1 MTTPAPYVSQRR
13 LGGAV
18 LFLGGLLSTVGYV
31 LMPTTSTDPAVLPA
45 GWLVFGG
52 TVLLLISLPW
62 FHVGQAARAGALDWW
77 ATVLICVGLALA
89 NFPGAV
95 IGLADRHYLDDD
107 SVFHASAAGSAEFF
121 GLMVLLVGVILS
133 AITTTR
139 ARVYPRW
146 AGWSLIAMVVVSLV
160 VQFVEPLGTAI
171 HHPTEIYLLVAVL
184 GLAVLATPTSVPA
197 PNPVP
202 VPAA

>member
-1 MTTPAPYVSQRR
+1 MQPLPQRR
-13 LGGAV
+13 LSGAT
-18 LFLGGLLSTVGYV
+18 LLLGALLSAAGYF
-31 LMPTTSTDPAVLPA
+31 LEPSTSRDAIIVPAS
-45 GWLVFGG
+45 WLIFSG
-52 TVLLLISLPW
+52 TVLLLIGLPW

-77 ATVLICVGLALA
+77 ATVLICVGLGLA
-89 NFPGAV
+89 NFPMSV

-107 SVFHASAAGSAEFF
+107 SVFHASAAGSAQFL

-139 ARVYPRW
+139 AGVYPRW

-160 VQFVEPLGTAI
+160 VQFVEPLSTAI
-171 HHPTEIYLLVAVL
+171 HHPTEIYLLVALL
-184 GLAVLATPTSVPA
+184 GAAMLTTPTSVPV

-202 VPAA
+202 VAAS

>member
-1 MTTPAPYVSQRR
+1 MPAS
-13 LGGAV
+13 
-18 LFLGGLLSTVGYV
+18 
-31 LMPTTSTDPAVLPA
+31 
-45 GWLVFGG
+45 WLIFSG

-107 SVFHASAAGSAEFF
+107 SVFHASAAGSAEFL

-139 ARVYPRW
+139 ARVYPPV
-146 AGWSLIAMVVVSLV
+146 GGM
-160 VQFVEPLGTAI
+160 EPGR
-171 HHPTEIYLLVAVL
+171 H
-184 GLAVLATPTSVPA
+184 GRRQSRR
-197 PNPVP
+197 PVRRSRSP
-202 VPAA
+202 RPSTTRPRSTCSWPCSASPS

>member
-1 MTTPAPYVSQRR
+1 MTTLPQRR
-13 LGGAV
+13 LSGAT
-18 LFLGGLLSTVGYV
+18 LLLGGLLSAVGYFLEPSSSRDAIIV
-31 LMPTTSTDPAVLPA
+31 PAS
-45 GWLVFGG
+45 WLIFSG

-89 NFPGAV
+89 NFPMAV

-107 SVFHASAAGSAEFF
+107 SIFHASAAGSAQFS
-121 GLMVLLVGVILS
+121 GLMVLVVGVIIS
-133 AITTTR
+133 AITTLR
-139 ARVYPRW
+139 AGVYPRW
-146 AGWSLIAMVVVSLV
+146 AGWSLVAMVVVSLA
-160 VQFVEPLGTAI
+160 VQFVGALSTAI

-184 GLAVLATPTSVPA
+184 GVAVLATPTSA
-197 PNPVP
+197 PVADRVP

>member
-1 MTTPAPYVSQRR
+1 MTTLPQRR
-13 LGGAV
+13 LSGAT
-18 LFLGGLLSTVGYV
+18 LLLGALLSAVGYF
-31 LMPTTSTDPAVLPA
+31 LEPSTSRDAVIVPAS
-45 GWLVFGG
+45 WLIFSG

-89 NFPGAV
+89 NFPMSV

-107 SVFHASAAGSAEFF
+107 SIFHASAAGSAQFF

-133 AITTTR
+133 AITTLR
-139 ARVYPRW
+139 AGIYPRW
-146 AGWSLIAMVVVSLV
+146 AGWSLVAMVVVSLA
-160 VQFVEPLGTAI
+160 VQFLDPLSTAI

-184 GLAVLATPTSVPA
+184 GVAVLATPTSAPA
-197 PNPVP
+197 PDPVP
-202 VPAA
+202 VAAA

>member
-1 MTTPAPYVSQRR
+1 MTTLPQRR
-13 LGGAV
+13 LSAATLLLGA
-18 LFLGGLLSTVGYV
+18 LLSAVGYF
-31 LMPTTSTDPAVLPA
+31 LEPSTSRDAAIVPAS
-45 GWLVFGG
+45 WLIFGG

-89 NFPGAV
+89 NLPMAV

-107 SVFHASAAGSAEFF
+107 SAFHASAAGSAQFF
-121 GLMVLLVGVILS
+121 GLMVLMVGVIIS
-133 AITTTR
+133 AITTLR

-146 AGWSLIAMVVVSLV
+146 AGWSLVAMVAVSLA
-160 VQFVEPLGTAI
+160 VQFVGALSTAL
-171 HHPTEIYLLVAVL
+171 HHPTEVYLLVAVL
-184 GLAVLATPTSVPA
+184 GIAVLATRASAAA

>member
-1 MTTPAPYVSQRR
+1 MTTLPQRR
-13 LGGAV
+13 LSGAT
-18 LFLGGLLSTVGYV
+18 LLLGALLSAVGY
-31 LMPTTSTDPAVLPA
+31 LLEPSTSRDAVIVPAS
-45 GWLVFGG
+45 WLIFSG

-62 FHVGQAARAGALDWW
+62 YHVGQAARAGALDWW

-89 NFPGAV
+89 NFPGSV

-121 GLMVLLVGVILS
+121 GLMVLAVGVILS
-133 AITTTR
+133 AITTLR

-146 AGWSLIAMVVVSLV
+146 AGWALVAMVVVSLT
-160 VQFVEPLGTAI
+160 VQFVDALSTAI
-171 HHPTEIYLLVAVL
+171 HHPTEVYLLVAVL
-184 GLAVLATPTSVPA
+184 GIAVLTTPTSVPA
-197 PNPVP
+197 PDPVP

>member
-1 MTTPAPYVSQRR
+1 MTSPQLLPQRR
-13 LGGAV
+13 LSGATLLLGA
-18 LFLGGLLSTVGYV
+18 LFSAVGYF
-31 LMPTTSTDPAVLPA
+31 LEPSTSRDSIIVPAS
-45 GWLVFGG
+45 WLIFSG

-107 SVFHASAAGSAEFF
+107 SVFHASAAGSAEFL
-121 GLMVLLVGVILS
+121 GLLVLLVGVILS

-160 VQFVEPLGTAI
+160 VQFVEPLNTAI

-184 GLAVLATPTSVPA
+184 GIAVMTTPTGTRA
-197 PNPVP
+197 PDAVP

>member
-1 MTTPAPYVSQRR
+1 MTTLPQRR
-13 LGGAV
+13 LSGVTLLLGA
-18 LFLGGLLSTVGYV
+18 LLSAVGYF
-31 LMPTTSTDPAVLPA
+31 LEPSTSRDAVIVPAS
-45 GWLVFGG
+45 WLIFSG

-89 NFPGAV
+89 NFPMSV

-107 SVFHASAAGSAEFF
+107 SIFHASSAGSAQFF
-121 GLMVLLVGVILS
+121 GLMVLLVGVIIS
-133 AITTTR
+133 AVTTLR
-139 ARVYPRW
+139 AGVYPRW
-146 AGWSLIAMVVVSLV
+146 AGWSLVAMVVVSAV
-160 VQFVEPLGTAI
+160 VQFVGALSTAI

-184 GLAVLATPTSVPA
+184 GVAVLATPTSAAA

>member
-1 MTTPAPYVSQRR
+1 MTTLPQRR
-13 LGGAV
+13 LSGAT
-18 LFLGGLLSTVGYV
+18 LLLGALLSAAGYF
-31 LMPTTSTDPAVLPA
+31 LEPSTSRDAIIVPAS
-45 GWLVFGG
+45 WLIFSG

-89 NFPGAV
+89 NFPMSV

-107 SVFHASAAGSAEFF
+107 SVFHASPAGSAQFF
-121 GLMVLLVGVILS
+121 GLMVLLVGVILA
-133 AITTTR
+133 AITTLR
-139 ARVYPRW
+139 AGVYPRW
-146 AGWSLIAMVVVSLV
+146 AGWSLVAMVVVSAP
-160 VQFVEPLGTAI
+160 VQFVDALSTAM

-184 GLAVLATPTSVPA
+184 GVAVLATPTSAPA
-197 PNPVP
+197 PDPVP

>member
-1 MTTPAPYVSQRR
+1 MTTLPQRR
-13 LGGAV
+13 LSGGT
-18 LFLGGLLSTVGYV
+18 LLLGALLSAAGYV
-31 LMPTTSTDPAVLPA
+31 LEPSTSRDAIIVPAS
-45 GWLVFGG
+45 WLIFGG

-95 IGLADRHYLDDD
+95 LGLADRHYLDDD
-107 SVFHASAAGSAEFF
+107 SVFHASAAGSAEFL

-133 AITTTR
+133 AVTTLR
-139 ARVYPRW
+139 AGVYPRW
-146 AGWSLIAMVVVSLV
+146 AGWSLAAMVVVSLLAV
-160 VQFVEPLGTAI
+160 FVDALSTAI
-171 HHPTEIYLLVAVL
+171 HHPTEVYLLVAVL
-184 GLAVLATPTSVPA
+184 GVAVLTTPTSAAA
-197 PNPVP
+197 PNRVP